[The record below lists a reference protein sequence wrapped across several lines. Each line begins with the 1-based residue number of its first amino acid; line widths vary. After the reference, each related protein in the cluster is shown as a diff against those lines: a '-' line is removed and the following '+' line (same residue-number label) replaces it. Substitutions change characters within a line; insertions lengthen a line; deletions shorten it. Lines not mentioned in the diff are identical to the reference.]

1 MEWTTGDFPGPRAG
15 VNNPPHTFVS
25 MRLTTFILV
34 ALYELTVAQVSTVNG
49 VAQYAGTPVQQ
60 NPNGIPTLVY
70 NCAKLPAICQNVN
83 RRNPLTPRTTGF
95 GALQGASHLELHYDT
110 NTARTDTRRGIACP
124 SGWKKTHVCP
134 ETNQPETVPA
144 GSRLGS
150 GSFPAR
156 RYVDPNLPVP
166 LQRGEPGY
174 NAIANRA
181 GGHSGMIW
189 TCDEW
194 PPAS

>member
-1 MEWTTGDFPGPRAG
+1 MKVTTLLF
-15 VNNPPHTFVS
+15 
-25 MRLTTFILV
+25 LT
-34 ALYELTVAQVSTVNG
+34 LYKLTVAQVSTVNG

-95 GALQGASHLELHYDT
+95 GALQGVNHVELHYDT
-110 NTARTDTRRGIACP
+110 DGGRINSRRNVACP
-124 SGWKKTHVCP
+124 SNWKLTHTCP
-134 ETNQPETVPA
+134 EPNQPETVPA

-150 GSFPAR
+150 GSYPAR
-156 RYVDPNLPVP
+156 RYVDPTLPAP
-166 LQRGEPGY
+166 LVIGDPGY

-194 PPAS
+194 PPAT